1 MRDTYEVVAER
12 GIGATEAL
20 LEIIEEEDRIKKAKQ
35 NPDSLKLYRYH
46 VKNGTY
52 THGKK
57 MGGDQ

>member
-1 MRDTYEVVAER
+1 MRDTYEVVAES
-12 GIGATEAL
+12 GIGTTEAL

-35 NPDSLKLYRYH
+35 NPDSLKLYRYN